1 MPTLHR
7 TRTTLTTSY
16 SYDSNGERLA
26 DQPDVIVGAALPAL
40 PPGEQ
45 NRFLSQEPLAFFAG
59 ESTVYHYVADPL
71 FPLDDEATAVDG
83 R

>member
-1 MPTLHR
+1 
-7 TRTTLTTSY
+7 LTANY

-40 PPGEQ
+40 PPGELH
-45 NRFLSQEPLAFFAG
+45 RFHSQEPVAFFAG
-59 ESTVYHYVADPL
+59 QSTVYHYVADALLP
-71 FPLDDEATAVDG
+71 PYDEPTAADG